1 MNKKPLLKVDDLGVS
16 YSGIQAVKSISF
28 EVHEGECVCL
38 IGSNGAGKTTTLKAL
53 TRLIAMERGVLELD
67 GQSLVNLPPWAL
79 VSMGMVMVPEGR
91 GIFTRMS
98 VEENLKMG
106 AYLRRDTEGVAQDQE
121 RMYELFPRLKERR
134 NHLGGYLSGGEQQ
147 MLAMARA
154 LMASPRLLILDE
166 PSMGL
171 SPIMAQKIFDVIGQ
185 LSKEGMTILL
195 VEQNASQ
202 ALRLAQ
208 RAYVIESGWVSLSG
222 LAADLLHDP
231 MVRQAYL
238 GA

>member
-1 MNKKPLLKVDDLGVS
+1 MDKKPLLEVKDLCVS
-16 YSGIQAVKSISF
+16 YSGIHAVKSISF
-28 EVHEGECVCL
+28 EVHEGESVCL

-53 TRLIAMERGVLELD
+53 TRLIALERGEMAFD
-67 GQSLVNLPPWAL
+67 GQSLVKLPPWTL

-91 GIFTRMS
+91 GIFTRMR
-98 VEENLKMG
+98 VQENLKMG
-106 AYLRRDTEGVAQDQE
+106 AHLRQDPLAVAQDEE

-134 NHLGGYLSGGEQQ
+134 DHLGGYLSGGEQQ

-154 LMASPRLLILDE
+154 LMACPRLLILDE

-171 SPIMAQKIFDVIGQ
+171 SPIMAEKIFEVIRQ

-195 VEQNASQ
+195 VEQNATQ
-202 ALRLAQ
+202 ALRLAK
-208 RAYVIESGWVSLSG
+208 RAYVIDSGLVSLSG
-222 LAADLLHDP
+222 ESSDLLHDP

>member
-1 MNKKPLLKVDDLGVS
+1 MDKKPLLKVRDLCVS
-16 YSGIQAVKSISF
+16 YSGIHAVKSIAF

-53 TRLIAMERGVLELD
+53 TRLIASERGEMEFE
-67 GQSLVNLPPWAL
+67 GQSLLALSPWTL
-79 VSMGMVMVPEGR
+79 VAMGMVMVPEGR

-98 VEENLKMG
+98 VQENLKMG
-106 AYLRRDTEGVAQDQE
+106 AYLRQDAHAVLQDE
-121 RMYELFPRLKERR
+121 QRMYELFPRLKERR

-171 SPIMAQKIFDVIGQ
+171 SPIMAEKIFEVIRQ
-185 LSKEGMTILL
+185 LSREGMTILL
-195 VEQNASQ
+195 VEQNATQ
-202 ALRLAQ
+202 ALRLAN
-208 RAYVIESGWVSLSG
+208 RAYVIDSGLVSLSG
-222 LAADLLHDP
+222 QASELLHDP